1 MSRFIIRLN
10 QPGNHISLPE
20 SIVNSFTPR
29 TKLQRVF
36 ILWAILACMAFGAK
50 DLSLPSSPDEGWS
63 ALLSN
68 RADSAEIIFQNQLDS
83 ATTPAMKAAAY
94 RGLSKIRMYY
104 GDEEGAA
111 RYCLDAWKQSE
122 SETAIAGC
130 VVDLGLIL
138 RYDFPELGAEARAIA
153 AKILQQNPGSSIG
166 AFLWNS
172 SGMYWEKS
180 GAVDSLRQ
188 WTEKLAPLSNWAMAG
203 PFDNVSNSGLFRS
216 YGPEDGFE
224 LTEKNWEGLSGR
236 KVQWI
241 DVPGT
246 DPSGWIFLTHI
257 QYVDNAVNYF
267 ATDVLVDKQQDA
279 ILSLGVSGVF
289 EVWLNG
295 ASVMRSEVFRNTGID
310 AFQVKIKLK
319 KGKNHL
325 LLKLGHEE
333 KVQSNFFMRIKD
345 SAGKPLVLNH
355 KPGPQPGVLAHG
367 NSEPQWIPHSLSLLL
382 QKAIDDNSGL
392 EYQLAR
398 ASYSVFEENFPL
410 AKASIAALQ
419 KQYPRSSLLASWLSE
434 VHYRQGNAT
443 LAELLQ
449 DRAYAYAADNALI
462 WNTRFRMLADG
473 DDTEAAYLF
482 YIQKP
487 KTVQLDSR
495 SMTKLAVV
503 LARMGNQQAFLK
515 QMEWLIANKS
525 GDAHVAHFVYSVAK
539 EIRHQTMIDALM
551 TNILAQR
558 KWSSEFAGII
568 FEYLQSTGQI
578 DQAVEYMEQYLQQ
591 QPLSTGYYDLL
602 ADAFIQQKQYAEA
615 EKVMKKLI
623 EVNPFIA
630 GSWEM
635 IGKSREL
642 RADTMGAVKAYEKA
656 VEKDFN
662 QFDIANRIRE
672 LQGEKRWNSLDSE
685 YEIDSLR
692 LWGRDWKEGRNR
704 NSLVLLQQQS
714 LIVYP
719 QRVSEIV
726 EKTVVEILDPKGI
739 DDWKEYYVHA
749 LSSYEDARVLKALV
763 LKKDGKRIEAD
774 RKGRQLVFTS
784 LETGDLIELEIQRR
798 FLREG
803 KLARHFESLFY
814 TRTLLP
820 RLISRFEVITPP
832 GASYEVKQHR
842 QNLKPRE
849 FLLKDY
855 TRKVWESWHNPGNDE
870 EGNMASAEVSF
881 PWIQVSSFPGWEY
894 IVDWY
899 DALSQ
904 GKVVPT
910 REMEMLAD
918 SLFQGADSREE
929 KIRRVHDF
937 ITLQIRYS
945 FMSFRQSGFTPQ
957 NAAKSLATQV
967 GDCKDMSVLGKALL
981 QLAGVKSDLVLVQTR
996 DDGDAAILPSTRFN
1010 HCILAVDSHYIDFTA
1025 PTHSWNSLPW
1035 SDQGGRALRITK
1047 KAKQTNSNTIRL
1059 PLMKPEREFIIRHSV
1074 DSLSEDGTLVRKIS
1088 TRRGGNFA
1096 ASMRKS
1102 FRYQNKNSIW
1112 EKLEKAV
1119 RRSMPQAELHS
1130 LDWEGGD
1137 VRDSIFSYEYL
1148 YHADRAG
1155 YVSSKVIVFPMVF
1168 SDGLVAD
1175 DLPAEKQR
1183 KFPLSAWK
1191 NWNLWGYKEQT
1202 FELQLPPNYSVY
1214 DVPAN
1219 TEIRT
1224 PFGSYSLTFQLQG
1237 KELKA
1242 RRVFSSPAQE
1252 IAPKE
1257 YSAYRKFLEEVV
1269 AADRG
1274 MLVLTRSK

>member
-1 MSRFIIRLN
+1 MGHSKFDLKQAVN
-10 QPGNHISLPE
+10 PKSKLE
-20 SIVNSFTPR
+20 SVSNFLLAGP
-29 TKLQRVF
+29 KLKTAVT
-36 ILWAILACMAFGAK
+36 LWAVFACSVVAMPELF
-50 DLSLPSSPDEGWS
+50 LSPSPDEGWS
-63 ALLSN
+63 ALLVN
-68 RADSAEIIFQNQLDS
+68 QADSAEIIFQHQLDT
-83 ATTPAMKAAAY
+83 ANTPAMKAAAL
-94 RGLSKIRMYY
+94 RGLSKIRRYH

-111 RYCLDAWKQSE
+111 RYCLDAWNQTE

-130 VVDLGLIL
+130 VVELGLIL
-138 RYDFPELGAEARAIA
+138 RYDFPHLGAEARAIA
-153 AKILQQNPGSSIG
+153 AKILEQNPGSSIG

-172 SGMYWEKS
+172 SGMYWEKT
-180 GAVDSLRQ
+180 GAVDSLRD
-188 WTEKLAPLSNWAMAG
+188 WTQKLAPLSNWAMAG
-203 PFDNVSNSGLFRS
+203 PFDNVSNSGLFRT

-236 KVQWI
+236 KVRWI

-246 DPSGWIFLTHI
+246 DPSGWIFLNHI
-257 QYVDNAVNYF
+257 QYLDNAVNYF
-267 ATDVLVDKQQDA
+267 ATDLLADTRQDA

-295 ASVMRSEVFRNTGID
+295 TSVMRSEVFRNTGID
-310 AFQVKIKLK
+310 AFQVRIKLNQ
-319 KGKNHL
+319 GKNHI

-345 SAGKPLVLNH
+345 STGKPLVLKH
-355 KPGPQPGVLAHG
+355 KPGPQPGVHTRG
-367 NSEPQWIPHSLSLLL
+367 NSKPQWIPHSLSLLL
-382 QKAIDDNSGL
+382 QAATEDNSGL

-398 ASYSVFEENFPL
+398 ASYSAFEENFPV
-410 AKASIAALQ
+410 AKRAISALQ
-419 KQYPRSSLLASWLSE
+419 EQYPRSGVLASQLAE
-434 VHYRQGNAT
+434 VYYRQGNAT

-449 DRAYAYAADNALI
+449 DRAYAYGPDNARV

-473 DDTEAAYLF
+473 DDTEKAYLF

-487 KTVQLDSR
+487 KTVHLDSR

-539 EIRHQTMIDALM
+539 EIRHQTMMDALM
-551 TNILAQR
+551 KTILDQR
-558 KWSSEFAGII
+558 KWSADFAGII

-578 DQAVEYMEQYLQQ
+578 NQAVEYMKEYLKQ

-602 ADAFIQQKQYAEA
+602 ADAFIQQKQYADA
-615 EKVMKKLI
+615 EMVMKKLI
-623 EVNPFIA
+623 AVNPFIA

-642 RADTMGAVKAYEKA
+642 RADTTGAVKAYQQA

-672 LQGEKRWNSLDSE
+672 LQGKKRWNRLDSE
-685 YEIDSLR
+685 YDIDSLR
-692 LWGRDWKEGRNR
+692 LWGRDWKEGRSR

-749 LSSYEDARVLKALV
+749 LSSYEDVRVLKALV

-784 LETGDLIELEIQRR
+784 LEAGDLIELEIQRR

-814 TRTLLP
+814 TRTLFP

-832 GASYEVKQHR
+832 GASYTVKQHH
-842 QNLKPRE
+842 QSLKPRE
-849 FLLKDY
+849 FLLNDY
-855 TRKVWESWHNPGNDE
+855 TRKVWESWRNPGNDE
-870 EGNMASAEVSF
+870 EGNMAAAEVSF

-899 DALSQ
+899 DALSL

-910 REMEMLAD
+910 HEMEILAD

-929 KIRRVHDF
+929 KIRRVHGF

-996 DDGDAAILPSTRFN
+996 DDGDASILPSTRFN
-1010 HCILAVDSHYIDFTA
+1010 HCILAVDSHFIDFTA
-1025 PTHSWNSLPW
+1025 PTHSWNALPW
-1035 SDQGGRALRITK
+1035 SDQGGRALRITEQ
-1047 KAKQTNSNTIRL
+1047 AKQTKSNIIRL
-1059 PLMKPEREFIIRHSV
+1059 PLMKPEREFVIRHSA
-1074 DSLSEDGTLVRKIS
+1074 DSLLEDGTLVRKIATS
-1088 TRRGGNFA
+1088 RGGNFA

-1102 FRYQNKNSIW
+1102 FRYQNEKSIW
-1112 EKLEKAV
+1112 EQLEKAV
-1119 RRSMPQAELHS
+1119 RRSMPQAELQS
-1130 LDWEGGD
+1130 LEWDGEN
-1137 VRDSIFSYEYL
+1137 VRDSLFSYEYI
-1148 YHADRAG
+1148 YRADRAG
-1155 YVSSKVIVFPMVF
+1155 YVSSKVIVFPLVF
-1168 SDGLVAD
+1168 SDGLVPD

-1183 KFPLSAWK
+1183 NFPLSAWK
-1191 NWNLWGYKEQT
+1191 NWNLWGYKKQT
-1202 FELQLPPNYSVY
+1202 FTLQLPQKYSVY
-1214 DVPAN
+1214 DVPDN
-1219 TEIRT
+1219 TVITT
-1224 PFGSYSLTFQLQG
+1224 PFGNYSLTFQLEG
-1237 KELKA
+1237 NVLNGV
-1242 RRVFSSPAQE
+1242 RIFSSAAPE
-1252 IAPKE
+1252 ISPKD
-1257 YSAYRKFLEEVV
+1257 YSAYRKFLEDVV

-1274 MLVLTRSK
+1274 MLVLTQSK